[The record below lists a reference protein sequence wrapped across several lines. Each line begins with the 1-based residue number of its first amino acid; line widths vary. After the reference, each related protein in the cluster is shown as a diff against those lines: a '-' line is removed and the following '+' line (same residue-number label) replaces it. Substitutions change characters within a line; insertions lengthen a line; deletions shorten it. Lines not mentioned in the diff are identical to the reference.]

1 MRYKTDIEAA
11 TIIDIAINKNNVLD
25 KLIKYFS
32 FNNRIIDDIKYMNE
46 LNYDPHVMKFT
57 SEMFEDINKT
67 TIIFFTF

>member
-32 FNNRIIDDIKYMNE
+32 FNNR
-46 LNYDPHVMKFT
+46 
-57 SEMFEDINKT
+57 
-67 TIIFFTF
+67 